1 MRKLVAAMLV
11 TMARLGQNPTASVLA
26 DVRKTPLPVTRVH
39 EVSAP
44 RTPRTPGKPGHEQVV
59 RTVPIQ
65 ISHRGMSGVV
75 SFAAAVVQRVVGDLL
90 VRVVRLEASLFV
102 AEPDDLLFACMRR
115 AQDVENSV
123 ACRDPAAW
131 SA

>member
-1 MRKLVAAMLV
+1 MRVDAMLVAA
-11 TMARLGQNPTASVLA
+11 MARLGQNPTASVLA

-39 EVSAP
+39 EVSA
-44 RTPRTPGKPGHEQVV
+44 RGTRGKPGHEQVV
-59 RTVPIQ
+59 RTIPIQ

-75 SFAAAVVQRVVGDLL
+75 SCATAVVQRVVGDLL
-90 VRVVRLEASLFV
+90 VRVVWLEASLFV
-102 AEPDDLLFACMRR
+102 AEPNDLLFACMRR